1 MWPGSSLNAQTALK
15 HPRYE
20 DFEYSYLPQTRVNP
34 LSWLGNGLTV
44 AQETGKGTTAY
55 LDEVDI
61 PPIIN
66 KEPRDENAVDK
77 QADND
82 HNDEAAVQYVEQKLA
97 EFAVEVNP
105 MPA

>member
-1 MWPGSSLNAQTALK
+1 LWPGSSLNAQTALK
-15 HPRYE
+15 YPRYE
-20 DFEYSYLPQTRVNP
+20 DFEYSYLPQTRANP
-34 LSWLGNGLTV
+34 LCWLGNGLTV

-66 KEPRDENAVDK
+66 QVPRGTKVEMNGLATNHDIQTV
-77 QADND
+77 
-82 HNDEAAVQYVEQKLA
+82 VQQVEGDL
-97 EFAVEVNP
+97 VPEVNT